1 MTKQQNELQSEI
13 RAQKARYCIR
23 NADIADELGISLK
36 TANKYVD
43 DVSKMPLDLFR
54 QMVKFLKLNEVT
66 VQNYIME
73 GVNK

>member
-1 MTKQQNELQSEI
+1 MTKQQSELQSEI

-43 DVSKMPLDLFR
+43 DVSKMPLEQFTSL
-54 QMVKFLKLNEVT
+54 VKYLKLDATT
-66 VQNYIME
+66 VNRFIME
-73 GVNK
+73 G

>member
-23 NADIADELGISLK
+23 NSDIAFELGISLK

-43 DVSKMPLDLFR
+43 DVSKMPLEQFVIL
-54 QMVKFLKLNEVT
+54 VKYLKLDVAT
-66 VQNYIME
+66 VNRFIME
-73 GVNK
+73 G

>member
-1 MTKQQNELQSEI
+1 MTKHQSDLQSEI

-43 DVSKMPLDLFR
+43 DVSKMPLEQFVIL
-54 QMVKFLKLNEVT
+54 VKYLKLDVAT
-66 VQNYIME
+66 VNRFIME
-73 GVNK
+73 G